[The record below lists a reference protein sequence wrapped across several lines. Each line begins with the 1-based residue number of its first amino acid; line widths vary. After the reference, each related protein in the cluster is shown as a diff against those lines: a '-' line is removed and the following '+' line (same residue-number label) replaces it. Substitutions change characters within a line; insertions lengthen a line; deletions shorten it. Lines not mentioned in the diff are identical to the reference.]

1 MTLRTTRPLA
11 LAAAAAL
18 AVGSISATAH
28 AQSTRPAADATPA
41 TQPAGQAQD
50 AQPMIDQMAAA
61 YGDLKSL
68 DLAGTVTADFDVA
81 GQKQNKSTPFTGA
94 FQAPNSFRHDV
105 PEEITVVSDGKSAYI
120 YGIKEN
126 KYLKV
131 DAPTGQQAVADLP
144 VPLPG
149 LLQQQD
155 ISLLLALVKN
165 PGAFLTEGGVQATAG
180 RPEQIDGTSYPV
192 IAVNGQGTNIKLA
205 LDPDTHLVRR
215 MTVDLADSMKQRG
228 APAVNKATV
237 TLDYSKSKP
246 GADLPAD
253 TFAFTPPAGATEFQQ
268 PQAGAE
274 GQDPSA
280 ALEGKPA
287 PDFTLQ
293 TLDGKTVKLSDLK
306 GSVVV
311 LDLWATWCPP
321 CREGLPHLDETYQA
335 MKGDGLKAFAV
346 NVREEKAQVQGFVDQ
361 TKLKVPVLL
370 DTEGKVSDAY
380 MANAIPETVVIGKD
394 GMVKKVVVGLNPE
407 GVTSAIKSV
416 MGK

>member
-1 MTLRTTRPLA
+1 MTLRTPRPIA
-11 LAAAAAL
+11 LAAAL
-18 AVGSISATAH
+18 AVASLALPAR
-28 AQSTRPAADATPA
+28 AQTTKPAGDAMPA

-50 AQPMIDQMAAA
+50 AKPMIDQMAAA

-68 DLAGTVTADFDVA
+68 QLAGTVTADFDVA
-81 GQKQNKSTPFTGA
+81 GQKQNKATPFTGA
-94 FQAPNSFRHDV
+94 FKAPNEFRHDV
-105 PEEITVVSDGKSAYI
+105 PEEITVVSDGKTAYI
-120 YGIKEN
+120 YGVKEN

-131 DAPTGQQAVADLP
+131 DAPTGKQAVADLP

-155 ISLLLALVKN
+155 ISLLLALVKD
-165 PGAFLTEGGVQATAG
+165 PGAFLTEGGVAATAG
-180 RPEQIDGTSYPV
+180 QPEQIDGTSYPV
-192 IAVNGQGTNIKLA
+192 ISVVGQGTNIKLA

-228 APAVNKATV
+228 APAVNKATI
-237 TLDYSKSKP
+237 TLDYTTSKP
-246 GADLPAD
+246 GADVAD
-253 TFAFTPPAGATEFQQ
+253 ATFSFTPPAGATEFQT
-268 PQAGAE
+268 PAANAGE

-287 PDFTLQ
+287 PDFSLQ

-311 LDLWATWCPP
+311 LDMWATWCPP

-335 MKGDGLKAFAV
+335 MKADGLKAFAV

-370 DTEGKVSDAY
+370 DAEGKVSDAY
-380 MANAIPETVVIGKD
+380 MANAIPETIVIGKD
-394 GMVKKVVVGLNPE
+394 GVVKKVIVGLNPE
-407 GVTSAIKSV
+407 GVTSAIKEV